1 MKWYREPT
9 SGQHGP
15 KQQQKQRKYR
25 QNTEK
30 EQPASKFRQ
39 DDDRDEA
46 PGPESKATEKTPTDG
61 NAPKPKHGTEKTQAK
76 ADKAGAKLDTAKE
89 KLAAQKPP
97 KPPGLVKKAVH
108 CAGSATWLYTHNK
121 IHQVEHENV
130 GVEGAHKTELV
141 AEAGAKKLTRYAKRR
156 IRERPARVAEKW
168 EKKSVGANAKLHYQK
183 MVQEHPEV
191 TSNPVSRFI
200 QKQRIKRDYQKKAR
214 KAAKQGAKKTDSVA
228 GKLVRAVGGAVKRHP
243 LMALMILL
251 LFGVF
256 LTISSAFSA
265 LPILGNG
272 VLNIVSGT
280 SYTSEDADLVAVER
294 QYAAMEAE
302 LQGRIDN
309 IEQDNAR
316 FDEYKY
322 QGDSIAHNPHALASY
337 LTALYKTYDLSMVRE
352 ELQRTFEQQYILT
365 LTESTETRYRT
376 ETQTDPETGESV
388 EVQVPYEYRILNV
401 SLKNT
406 SISALAA
413 DLLNTEQL
421 EMFRVY
427 LETSGNKPLI
437 FGGGSTNG
445 NPSEDLGGVHF
456 VNGTRPGN
464 LQVIDIAKS
473 QVGNVGGYPYWSWYG
488 FDSRVEWCACF
499 VSWCY
504 NQVGKSEPRFA
515 GCTSGGMAWFQGR
528 GQWGDRN
535 YPNIAPGDSIFFD
548 WDYTGDADHVGL
560 VVGTDGVNVY
570 TVEGNS
576 NDACRIRSYPLGSE
590 VIRGYG
596 LMNWD

>member
-1 MKWYREPT
+1 MKWYREPA
-9 SGQHGP
+9 SGQLGP
-15 KQQQKQRKYR
+15 KKPKQRKYR
-25 QNTEK
+25 QDTEK

-39 DDDRDEA
+39 DDDRGEA
-46 PGPESKATEKTPTDG
+46 PGPESKA
-61 NAPKPKHGTEKTQAK
+61 TEKTQAK
-76 ADKAGAKLDTAKE
+76 ADKAGAKLNSAKE
-89 KLAAQKPP
+89 KLSVQKPP
-97 KPPGLVKKAVH
+97 KSPGLVKKAVH
-108 CAGSATWLYTHNK
+108 SAGSATWLYTHNK

-141 AEAGAKKLTRYAKRR
+141 AEAGVKKLTRYTKRR
-156 IRERPARVAEKW
+156 IREHPARVVEKW
-168 EKKSVGANAKLHYQK
+168 EKKSIRANAKAQYTK
-183 MVQEHPEV
+183 FAQEHPEL
-191 TSNPVSRFI
+191 TNNPVSRFV
-200 QKQRIKRDYQKKAR
+200 QKQKIRRDYQKKAR
-214 KAAKQGAKKTDSVA
+214 KAAKQGVKNTGSVA
-228 GKLVRAVGGAVKRHP
+228 GKLARAVGSAVKRHSII
-243 LMALMILL
+243 AL
-251 LFGVF
+251 LFLLFFAIF
-256 LTISSAFSA
+256 LIISSTFSA
-265 LPILGNG
+265 LPVLGNG
-272 VLNIVSGT
+272 MMNMVVST
-280 SYTSEDADLVAVER
+280 SYTSEDADLIAVER
-294 QYAAMEAE
+294 QYAAMESE
-302 LQGRIDN
+302 LQGCIDN
-309 IEQDNAR
+309 IERDNPG
-316 FDEYKY
+316 FDEYKFE
-322 QGDSIAHNPHALASY
+322 GDSIAHNPHALASY
-337 LTALYKTYDLSMVRE
+337 LTAVYKTYDLSMVRE
-352 ELQRTFEQQYILT
+352 ELQRIFALQYALT

-376 ETQTDPETGESV
+376 EAQTDPETGESV
-388 EVQVPYEYRILNV
+388 TVQVPYEYRILKV

-406 SISALAA
+406 SISALAESQ
-413 DLLNTEQL
+413 LNTEQL

-427 LETSGNKPLI
+427 LETSGNKPLL

-445 NPSEDLGGVHF
+445 GPSEDLGGVHF

-515 GCTSGGMAWFQGR
+515 GCTSGGMAWFQSR

-560 VVGTDGVNVY
+560 VVGTDGTNVY

-576 NDACRIRSYPLGSE
+576 NDACRIRSYPLGSD